1 MIGVLALM
9 LAAGEGGQAT
19 DTHGAVV
26 EVARQP
32 FGSVLLEMLGGL
44 VAYVVYQLCA
54 ARYRRIPT
62 PWCGPTRGAAGVT
75 PPR

>member
-1 MIGVLALM
+1 MLALM

-19 DTHGAVV
+19 DTHGAVE

-32 FGSVLLEMLGGL
+32 FGSVLLVMGL
-44 VAYVVYQLCA
+44 VVYAVYQFCA

-62 PWCGPTRGAAGVT
+62 L
-75 PPR
+75 